1 MITRLE
7 IDGFK
12 SLVGVELDVLPSLV
26 LVGPNGAGKSNVFD
40 ALRLV
45 ADCVE
50 DKVER
55 AFARQAR
62 GHGPDLFHRT
72 AAGGD
77 PPPMRIVVGMLL
89 ETPFGPMPA
98 RLRLEAEWRDG
109 ELFPG
114 EAAVWFSALRNRSWM
129 TRLGLSSAWT
139 EAIDRTAAELRRR
152 EERDHIRLGRGPVPG
167 LLWESV
173 TRECLT
179 WRPLELRPSAMRDP
193 VPGTG
198 SDGDLIRPDGSN
210 LASVLDRIQKA
221 GLLDDL
227 NIDLAALISGV
238 REVDPVFDRRRF
250 EYDFDVVQRDG
261 RRSAPSVLSE
271 GTLRVL
277 ALLAAAY
284 DPHAPGVLAVEEL
297 ENGLHP
303 SRLAEVVRRLR
314 RDVADYQDAPPP
326 TGPMRQLLMTTH
338 SPVLVSAFRDA
349 PDATLVFVERSTRF
363 APGGVPGDQA
373 TIVRPVRASP
383 PPDAD
388 LGTYAT
394 DFEVRRLLE
403 TVPGGER

>member
-12 SLVGVELDVLPSLV
+12 SLVGFELDVLPSLV

-45 ADCVE
+45 ADCVD
-50 DKVER
+50 DKMER
-55 AFARQAR
+55 AFARQTR

-72 AAGGD
+72 ADGD

-89 ETPFGPMPA
+89 ATRFGPMAA
-98 RLRLEAEWRDG
+98 RIRLEAEWRNG
-109 ELFPG
+109 ELRPNR
-114 EAAVWFSALRNRSWM
+114 ESSAVWFSSLEDRSWM
-129 TRLGLSSAWT
+129 RRLGLSPEWIA
-139 EAIDRTAAELRRR
+139 AIDDSARMLPPR
-152 EERDHIRLGRGPVPG
+152 EGRHHRIGAGPIPG
-167 LLWESV
+167 LLGHLIV
-173 TRECLT
+173 QECQS
-179 WRPLELRPSAMRDP
+179 WRPLELQPATMRDP
-193 VPGTG
+193 VPGSG
-198 SDGDLIRPDGSN
+198 PDSDLLRPDGAN
-210 LASVLDRIQKA
+210 LALVLGRIQKA
-221 GLLDDL
+221 GSLDDL
-227 NIDLAALISGV
+227 NVDLAALLPGI
-238 REVDPVFDRRRF
+238 REVVPVFDRRRF

-261 RRSAPSVLSE
+261 QRSAPVLLSE
-271 GTLRVL
+271 GTLRIL
-277 ALLAAAY
+277 ALLAAAH
-284 DPHAPGVLAVEEL
+284 DPHAPGLLAVEEL

-314 RDVADYQDAPPP
+314 RDVVEYHDAPPP

-349 PDATLVFVERSTRF
+349 PDATLVFVERSTRY
-363 APGGVPGDQA
+363 ATGGGPGDQVTVA
-373 TIVRPVRASP
+373 RPVLASP